1 MAKKMALGKGIASL
15 LKDASSTPPQV
26 VNDTYNNKFAN
37 SEAFN
42 NLKDLANESEPT
54 IIEKEVVREV
64 VKEVVKI
71 ENTPLMVAISAIKTN
86 PNQPRKIFK
95 DKELEELSESI
106 KENGIIQ
113 PLTVAE
119 LENGEF
125 ELIAGERR
133 LRAAKKAGYEQV
145 PVVIK
150 RATERE
156 KMIMSIIENVQRSDL
171 NCVEEALAYY
181 QLMNEYK
188 LTQEDVAKK
197 LGKERSTIANFLRIL
212 NLPRP
217 VIDLLQKEVLSFGHA
232 KVLAA
237 VKEREDATRLANE
250 AVAKN
255 WSVRELEKNIKT
267 KKAPRESEG
276 KNKFFDEKVD
286 SFRTTLEQKTGFH
299 YAIAT
304 GKNGSGQ
311 ISLKFSNEAEFND
324 IYEFLLS
331 R

>member
-1 MAKKMALGKGIASL
+1 MAKKLALGKGIASL
-15 LKDASSTPPQV
+15 LHDATPATV
-26 VNDTYNNKFAN
+26 VNQTYNSHYGSNDQQN
-37 SEAFN
+37 SQSA
-42 NLKDLANESEPT
+42 PV
-54 IIEKEVVREV
+54 EKE
-64 VKEVVKI
+64 I
-71 ENTPLMVAISAIKTN
+71 EIRYEYSPLMVDVSAIKTN

-95 DKELEELSESI
+95 EKDLEELSESI
-106 KENGIIQ
+106 RENGIIQ
-113 PLTVAE
+113 PLVVAE

-133 LRAAKKAGYEQV
+133 LRASKKIGLEQV

-150 RATERE
+150 KATDRE

-197 LGKERSTIANFLRIL
+197 LGKERSTVANYLRVL

-217 VIDLLQKEVLSFGHA
+217 VIDLLQKEMLSFGHA
-232 KVLAA
+232 KILAA

-250 AVAKN
+250 AVTKS
-255 WSVRELEKNIKT
+255 WSVRELEQAIKA
-267 KKAPRESEG
+267 KKPLKESAG
-276 KNKFFDEKVD
+276 RTNPFFEEKLD
-286 SFRTTLEQKTGFH
+286 QFRKTLEQKTGYHF
-299 YAIAT
+299 ALT
-304 GKNGSGQ
+304 SGKSGSGQ
-311 ISLKFSNEAEFND
+311 ISLKYSNEAEFND

-331 R
+331 K